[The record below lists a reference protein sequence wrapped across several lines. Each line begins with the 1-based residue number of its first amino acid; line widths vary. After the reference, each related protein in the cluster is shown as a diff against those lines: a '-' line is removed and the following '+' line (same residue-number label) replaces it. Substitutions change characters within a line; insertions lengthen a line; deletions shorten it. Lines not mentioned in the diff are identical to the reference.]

1 MIERTLKGGR
11 HMRLTM
17 PWSATETHHNG
28 NGTSGKL
35 EELRAALGKEV
46 DHLAKVAAEMS
57 HDLGAKASI
66 AGNEATEQAQVAV
79 KDVQANAGTFA
90 KQVVAGAAALGP
102 TIAILGRKRAET
114 LGRDVQSLGQDLR
127 RVRLTTE
134 PRRTAP
140 DVMPG
145 IALLGGFGAGIAL
158 MYFLDP
164 ERGQKRREI
173 LRGRFNKWM
182 GIGRKAASSKAK
194 DLRDAAGAALE
205 ARKAVVK
212 IEPELETQLFETY
225 AYGSTQT
232 PESPENSKREATATL
247 G

>member
-1 MIERTLKGGR
+1 
-11 HMRLTM
+11 MRLTM

-28 NGTSGKL
+28 NGTMGKL
-35 EELRAALGKEV
+35 DELRTALGKEV
-46 DHLAKVAAEMS
+46 DHLAKVAAQLS
-57 HDLGAKASI
+57 HDIGAKASE
-66 AGNEATEQAQVAV
+66 AGTDATEQAATATREA
-79 KDVQANAGTFA
+79 QANAGGIA
-90 KQVVAGAAALGP
+90 RQIMAGAAALGP
-102 TIAILGRKRAET
+102 TIAFISRKRAES

-140 DVMPG
+140 DFMPG

-164 ERGQKRREI
+164 D
-173 LRGRFNKWM
+173 RGRRRRALLRDQLNKWTRV
-182 GIGRKAASSKAK
+182 GRDAAEGKAK
-194 DLRDAAGAALE
+194 DLRNRAEGAVIE
-205 ARKAVVK
+205 ARKAVVS
-212 IEPELETQLFETY
+212 IEPEVSELDTATYESY

-232 PESPENSKREATATL
+232 PESPEDAEQETRATV